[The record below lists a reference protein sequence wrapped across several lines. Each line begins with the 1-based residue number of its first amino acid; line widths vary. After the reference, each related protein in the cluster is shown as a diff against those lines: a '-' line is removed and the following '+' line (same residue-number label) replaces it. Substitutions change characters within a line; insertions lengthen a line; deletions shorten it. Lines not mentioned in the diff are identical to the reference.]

1 MQFLFL
7 WLGTSVASFG
17 MEIVNELRL
26 YKDIAD
32 AGYKVNTERLLELR
46 NQVDPESIKFSRLSL
61 LIPLFNMVQV
71 FQNVIQYNNS
81 RLVLLDQLS
90 VIDAIEEMSSFEKIE
105 YLKNPTGLNALIVA
119 LKSENRLL
127 NAKSLKIDGNSE
139 HNKIYYEAGED
150 INDITI
156 LKTTGTASRLSVE
169 EQKEKVVESEK
180 IKRFLE
186 KLSNESLEEY
196 EEEKSTQVKKG
207 LVLKKVKK

>member
-17 MEIVNELRL
+17 IEIANELRL

-46 NQVDPESIKFSRLSL
+46 NQVAPESIKFSRLSL

-105 YLKNPTGLNALIVA
+105 YLKNPTGLNALIVT

-169 EQKEKVVESEK
+169 EQKEKVVEREK